1 MRFNW
6 VMLALLLAIVLVS
19 GGCPQEKEAEDKS
32 SELCNGMT
40 LTEAKLIAESTNC
53 SQDGLLKN
61 DTETSPFCN
70 NNSNTWWIDLDVFD
84 KSQQGCNPACV
95 VDTEKKQSETNWR
108 CTGLILP

>member
-1 MRFNW
+1 MKLQLSI
-6 VMLALLLAIVLVS
+6 LALILAITLVS
-19 GGCPQEKEAEDKS
+19 GGCPQEKEATDKS

-61 DTETSPFCN
+61 DTENSPICN
-70 NNSNTWWIDLDVFD
+70 DNSKTWWMDLDVFD
-84 KSQQGCNPACV
+84 KKQGCNPACV